1 VDSTLIGTKREQAV
15 KLFTSERRQKT
26 KAMNHYGLA
35 YLRTLFFG
43 ARSYIFRSTGRIIGA
58 TMSIESELLTTPEAA
73 VVAGVDVRDVNR
85 LIDERILPE
94 DLYTNDDNRRVWAW
108 ACTLIRF
115 YYAAAPSLTAQE
127 RKYAIDTLYSEVKA
141 KAAVRLVK
149 TWRDRRPRWKIEH
162 HFLTLNFDRFIAD
175 TLAEHDKLTRARAAV
190 TEDPE
195 ILGGTPVIK
204 GTRVPVYDV
213 AASAAAGVPMR
224 RLQEAYPSLTRELIE
239 LAILYAKATPPRGR
253 PRQPRRPT
261 AMSPSR
267 KVLRRRNEA
276 SH

>member
-1 VDSTLIGTKREQAV
+1 
-15 KLFTSERRQKT
+15 
-26 KAMNHYGLA
+26 MNHHGLA

-43 ARSYIFRSTGRIIGA
+43 ARSYIFRSAGRIIGA
-58 TMSIESELLTTPEAA
+58 AMSTEPELLTTPEAA

-85 LIDERILPE
+85 LIDEHILPE
-94 DLYTNDDNRRVWAW
+94 GLYTNEDSRRVWPGTCA
-108 ACTLIRF
+108 LIRF
-115 YYAAAPSLTAQE
+115 YYDAAPSLTAQE
-127 RKYAIDTLYSEVKA
+127 RKYAIDTLCREANA
-141 KAAVRLVK
+141 KATVRLIV
-149 TWRDRRPRWKIEH
+149 TWRTKPPRWKVEH
-162 HFLTLNFDRFIAD
+162 RFLTLNFDRFIAD

-190 TEDPE
+190 TEDSE

-224 RLQEAYPSLTRELIE
+224 QLQEAYPSLTRELVE

-253 PRQPRRPT
+253 PRQARRAAP
-261 AMSPSR
+261 MPPSR
-267 KVLRRRNEA
+267 KVLRRRRHEA

>member
-1 VDSTLIGTKREQAV
+1 
-15 KLFTSERRQKT
+15 
-26 KAMNHYGLA
+26 M
-35 YLRTLFFG
+35 
-43 ARSYIFRSTGRIIGA
+43 FRWIGRIIGA
-58 TMSIESELLTTPEAA
+58 DMSTETELLTTPEAA

-94 DLYTNDDNRRVWAW
+94 DLYTNEDSRRVWAG
-108 ACTLIRF
+108 ACALIRF
-115 YYAAAPSLTAQE
+115 YYDAAPSLTAQE
-127 RKYAIDTLYSEVKA
+127 RKYAIDTLCGEMNA
-141 KAAVRLVK
+141 KAVVRLIK
-149 TWRDRRPRWKIEH
+149 TWRHKRPHWKIEH

-175 TLAEHDKLTRARAAV
+175 TLAEHDKLTRARTAV

-224 RLQEAYPSLTRELIE
+224 RLQETYPSLTRELIE

-253 PRQPRRPT
+253 PRQVRRT
-261 AMSPSR
+261 MATSPSR
-267 KVLRRRNEA
+267 KVLRRRRHEA
-276 SH
+276 SR

>member
-1 VDSTLIGTKREQAV
+1 
-15 KLFTSERRQKT
+15 
-26 KAMNHYGLA
+26 M
-35 YLRTLFFG
+35 
-43 ARSYIFRSTGRIIGA
+43 
-58 TMSIESELLTTPEAA
+58 
-73 VVAGVDVRDVNR
+73 
-85 LIDERILPE
+85 
-94 DLYTNDDNRRVWAW
+94 
-108 ACTLIRF
+108 
-115 YYAAAPSLTAQE
+115 
-127 RKYAIDTLYSEVKA
+127 KA
-141 KAAVRLVK
+141 KAAVRLIK
-149 TWRDRRPRWKIEH
+149 TWRDKRPNWKIEH

-213 AASAAAGVPMR
+213 AASAASGVPMHQ
-224 RLQEAYPSLTRELIE
+224 LQKAYPSLTRELID

-253 PRQPRRPT
+253 PRQARRPT

-267 KVLRRRNEA
+267 KVLRRRRHEA

>member
-1 VDSTLIGTKREQAV
+1 
-15 KLFTSERRQKT
+15 
-26 KAMNHYGLA
+26 
-35 YLRTLFFG
+35 
-43 ARSYIFRSTGRIIGA
+43 
-58 TMSIESELLTTPEAA
+58 MSAEPELLTTPEAA

-94 DLYTNDDNRRVWAW
+94 DLYTNDESRRVWAW

-115 YYAAAPSLTAQE
+115 YYDAAPSLTAQE

-141 KAAVRLVK
+141 KTAVRLIK
-149 TWRDRRPRWKIEH
+149 TWRHKLPHWKIEH

-175 TLAEHDKLTRARAAV
+175 TLAEHDKLTRARTAV
-190 TEDPE
+190 REDPE

-253 PRQPRRPT
+253 PRQVRRPMAT
-261 AMSPSR
+261 SPSR
-267 KVLRRRNEA
+267 KVLRRRRHEA
-276 SH
+276 SR

>member
-1 VDSTLIGTKREQAV
+1 MSTEA
-15 KLFTSERRQKT
+15 
-26 KAMNHYGLA
+26 
-35 YLRTLFFG
+35 
-43 ARSYIFRSTGRIIGA
+43 
-58 TMSIESELLTTPEAA
+58 ELLTTPEAA
-73 VVAGVDVRDVNR
+73 VVAGVEVRDVNR

-94 DLYTNDDNRRVWAW
+94 DLYTNEDSRRVWAW

-115 YYAAAPSLTAQE
+115 YYDAAPSLTAQE

-141 KAAVRLVK
+141 KAAVRLIK
-149 TWRDRRPRWKIEH
+149 TWRDKRPNWKIEH

-253 PRQPRRPT
+253 PRQARRPT

-267 KVLRRRNEA
+267 KVLRRRGHEA

>member
-1 VDSTLIGTKREQAV
+1 
-15 KLFTSERRQKT
+15 
-26 KAMNHYGLA
+26 MP
-35 YLRTLFFG
+35 
-43 ARSYIFRSTGRIIGA
+43 
-58 TMSIESELLTTPEAA
+58 IEPELLTTPEAA
-73 VVAGVDVRDVNR
+73 VVSGVDVRDVNR
-85 LIDERILPE
+85 LIDEHILPE

-115 YYAAAPSLTAQE
+115 YYDAAPSLTAQE
-127 RKYAIDTLYSEVKA
+127 RKYAIDTLCREASA
-141 KAAVRLVK
+141 KATVRLIK
-149 TWRDRRPRWKIEH
+149 MWRNKRSSWKIEH
-162 HFLTLNFDRFIAD
+162 RFLTLNFDRFIAD
-175 TLAEHDKLTRARAAV
+175 TLAEHDKLTRARTAV

-224 RLQEAYPSLTRELIE
+224 QIQDAYPSLTRELIE

-253 PRQPRRPT
+253 PRQARRPMAT
-261 AMSPSR
+261 SPSR
-267 KVLRRRNEA
+267 KVLRRRRHEA